1 MRGSSGAPVTSH
13 DAVSRHSV
21 RRHLRIEIDAYDR
34 TIRRFIPGYGAM
46 VEAAAGAIAA
56 AGAQAVVDLGAGT
69 GALSEAILSRSG
81 TTAVELIDVDPEM
94 LAQARRRLARFGRR
108 ARFREASFLA
118 PLPPCGG
125 AAAALALHHVPALD
139 DKRAL
144 YRRVHDAL
152 HPGGLFV
159 NADAA
164 VPADPAAR
172 AATYDA
178 WADHMASCGIER
190 NARVRAFRGV
200 GRGRRLLSPRGR
212 AGRDAGGRVRR
223 RVRLAP
229 RSDGGGRRA
238 EGGAAP
244 ERRPAA
250 GVTTAPHRRT
260 APDARCAASPYRKS
274 SPRPSAAPKAAT
286 AGARPKTGF
295 SNTRTVPLEC
305 VLVVTPSA
313 RSRLSTSGSKSMT

>member
-34 TIRRFIPGYGAM
+34 TIRRFIPGYDAM

-190 NARVRAFRGV
+190 TRAFEHFEEWAEEDAYFPLEEELAAMRAAGFDAACVWRRGPMAV
-200 GRGRRLLSPRGR
+200 VAGRKAARPRSAGRLL
-212 AGRDAGGRVRR
+212 A
-223 RVRLAP
+223 
-229 RSDGGGRRA
+229 
-238 EGGAAP
+238 
-244 ERRPAA
+244 
-250 GVTTAPHRRT
+250 
-260 APDARCAASPYRKS
+260 
-274 SPRPSAAPKAAT
+274 
-286 AGARPKTGF
+286 
-295 SNTRTVPLEC
+295 
-305 VLVVTPSA
+305 
-313 RSRLSTSGSKSMT
+313 